1 MAKDY
6 YAVLGVKKNADE
18 KEIRSAYRKL
28 ARKYH
33 PDVNANDKTAEAKFK
48 EVSEAYEVLSDSE
61 KRKMYDQYGDNWE
74 NLQNFSTNGGGGG
87 VHFDFSGAGGG
98 ANFFEQIF
106 SNFKGGRQDDDFGFE
121 FSGQG
126 AQARDIE
133 KVIELTLEEIDS
145 GTKR

>member
-74 NLQNFSTNGGGGG
+74 NLQNFGANGGGG
-87 VHFDFSGAGGG
+87 VHFDFSGAGAGG
-98 ANFFEQIF
+98 NFFEQIF
-106 SNFKGGRQDDDFGFE
+106 GNFRGG
-121 FSGQG
+121 
-126 AQARDIE
+126 
-133 KVIELTLEEIDS
+133 
-145 GTKR
+145 